1 MPRRLLVIANETIA
15 SPHLAGEVRRR
26 AGGDADVLVVA
37 PRLHRGRLDHWL
49 SSGEDHARAAATDRL
64 EATVAAL
71 SADGL
76 RVEGRVGDPDPLQ
89 AMDDAVREFGPD
101 EAVISTHP
109 PGRSQWLER
118 RVVQDARARYPF
130 PVTHL
135 TVDLEAGTMTVDA
148 DRDPPAAAPEEAVP
162 VYHASGY
169 QEAMRIRS
177 RGFRDAAR
185 PGGWV
190 EVSVDEPPVDGDAV
204 VFAVRVPRSLL
215 ESCARDGAG
224 VRVPAALLDAHGP
237 PVETDTSHAE

>member
-15 SPHLAGEVRRR
+15 SPHLAEEVRRR

-49 SSGEDHARAAATDRL
+49 GSGEDRAHSAAARRL
-64 EATVAAL
+64 DETVAAL
-71 SADGL
+71 RAGGL
-76 RVEGRVGDPDPLQ
+76 RVEGRVGDADPLM
-89 AMDDAVREFGPD
+89 ALDDAVREFGPD
-101 EAVISTHP
+101 EVVISTHP

-118 RVVQDARARYPF
+118 RIVQDARGRYAF

-135 TVDLEAGTMTVDA
+135 VVDLEAGTMSVDA
-148 DRDPPAAAPEEAVP
+148 DRDPAGPGEERVP

-169 QEAMRIRS
+169 HEALRIRR

-190 EVSVDEPPVDGDAV
+190 EVSTDEPPAGDDAV
-204 VFAVRVPRSLL
+204 VFAVRLPRSVLDG
-215 ESCARDGAG
+215 CARDGDG

>member
-1 MPRRLLVIANETIA
+1 MPRRLLVVANETIA

-49 SSGEDHARAAATDRL
+49 SSGEERARAAATDRL

-71 SADGL
+71 AADGL

-101 EAVISTHP
+101 EVVISTHP

-118 RVVQDARARYPF
+118 RIVQEARTRYGF

-135 TVDLEAGTMTVDA
+135 TVDLEAGTMAVDA
-148 DRDPPAAAPEEAVP
+148 DRDPAAPPEEAVP

-169 QEAMRIRS
+169 DEAMRIRS
-177 RGFRDAAR
+177 RGFREAAQ

-190 EVSVDEPPVDGDAV
+190 EVSTDEPADGDAV
-204 VFAVRVPRSLL
+204 VFAVRVPRSAL
-215 ESCARDGAG
+215 EGLARDGAG

-237 PVETDTSHAE
+237 PVETDISHAE